1 MIWMKI
7 GVCFSLL
14 SVIIGA
20 FGAHGIKDSLIKN
33 DTVDV
38 FNTSVKYHIFHSL
51 AILITAILQLL
62 GYLNSTIPI
71 ISFII
76 GILLFSGSL
85 YILSYT
91 GIKWLGAITPIG
103 GIFFIIGWI
112 TLFIFLRSC
121 PH

>member
-112 TLFIFLRSC
+112 TLFIFLRSS

>member
-7 GVCFSLL
+7 GICFSLL

-112 TLFIFLRSC
+112 TLFIFLRSV

>member
-112 TLFIFLRSC
+112 TLFIFLRSG